1 MFFTQDVVI
10 IVVNRNGVIFME
22 TLWFAVNAV
31 FPIVM
36 IIILGYYL
44 SRIRFFNSEF
54 LMKLNKYVFFVA
66 LPVLLFYNIYRI
78 KTLKEIDLMIVAIAL
93 LGGLIVFF
101 LGLLIVMVFVK
112 ENNRKGV
119 VLQCIFR
126 SNFAIIGLPLA
137 EALGG
142 VESTAIASVL
152 SAFTI
157 PFFNI
162 LAVISLSMFMTN
174 GEKIDKKRIVI
185 NVMKNPLIIGV
196 MIGLLVLVFRELLM
210 INQSEPLFYIERDIP
225 FLYDAIEKIAQTA
238 SPIALL
244 VLGGQFKFKAIK
256 TLFKDISIGVIGRLV
271 FAPIIGFT
279 VLYVASLIIPSV
291 TMKEA
296 YIPGM
301 IALFGSPVAVSSAVM
316 ASQMDGDDM
325 LASQLVVWTSILSV
339 ITIFLSIVIFRTMG
353 ML

>member
-1 MFFTQDVVI
+1 
-10 IVVNRNGVIFME
+10 ME

-31 FPIVM
+31 FPIVL

-44 SRIRFFNSEF
+44 SRIRFFNDEF

-66 LPVLLFYNIYRI
+66 LPVLLFYNIYQI
-78 KTLKEIDLMIVAIAL
+78 DTLKDMDLAIVGIAL
-93 LGGLIVFF
+93 FAGFLLFF
-101 LGLLIVMVFVK
+101 LGLLIVRMFVK
-112 ENNRKGV
+112 QQNRKGV

-137 EALGG
+137 TALGG

-162 LAVISLSMFMTN
+162 MAVISLTIFMSN
-174 GEKIDKKRIVI
+174 GQKIDKKRLII

-196 MIGLLVLVFRELLM
+196 FIGIMVLGTREVLSIGRQTPVF
-210 INQSEPLFYIERDIP
+210 SIERDIP
-225 FLYDAIEKIAQTA
+225 FLYDAIHKIAVTA

-256 TLFKDISIGVIGRLV
+256 SLFKDISIGVVGRLV
-271 FAPIIGFT
+271 FAPVIGFG
-279 VLYVASLIIPSV
+279 VLYLVSALFPTFTV
-291 TMKEA
+291 KTE
-296 YIPGM
+296 YIPGF

-316 ASQMDGDDM
+316 ASQMKGDDM
-325 LASQLVVWTSILSV
+325 LASQLVVWTSVLSV
-339 ITIFLSIVIFRTMG
+339 FTIFGMIVWFRSMG
-353 ML
+353 LL